1 MSETK
6 ELTED
11 QEKAIA
17 KKELKRIAQD
27 MQNLADAIVRVS
39 ELGKLITEGPLAM
52 NTVALLIK
60 QRTNIPQYEIL
71 KVLNTLPE
79 LKSFLK

>member
-1 MSETK
+1 MSK
-6 ELTED
+6 ELTPE
-11 QEKAIA
+11 QKKVIA
-17 KKELKRIAQD
+17 KKELNRIAED
-27 MQNLADAIVRVS
+27 MQNLANAIVRVS

-60 QRTNIPQYEIL
+60 QRTNLPQYEIL

-79 LKSFLK
+79 LKIFLK